1 MSKEE
6 SNCSN
11 EINSIFNSVK
21 TLYPNKRKLVIF
33 QPHLFSRTKDFLVE
47 FAKSLEKFDKIA
59 LLDIY
64 PAREKPIKG
73 ISSKSIFDKIN
84 NKNKALIDKSDIS
97 KLLLDDDYELVI
109 SMGAGDIGDL
119 VESIKQTIID
129 QNEN

>member
-1 MSKEE
+1 M
-6 SNCSN
+6 
-11 EINSIFNSVK
+11 
-21 TLYPNKRKLVIF
+21 
-33 QPHLFSRTKDFLVE
+33 VE

-97 KLLLDDDYELVI
+97 KLLLEDDYELVI